1 MKYGFVLVF
10 ALSMFKGIEAVANII
25 PNIDQ
30 IKKSRQSPTPGELN
44 LLEALS
50 LMFDGNT
57 NIFFQP
63 CFNGDRPDIVL
74 LNKELGVVVLEV
86 KDWDLQRYR
95 VSSDNVWSLKSNGQI
110 IKSPFAQAFAYKK
123 TFFDVHINGL
133 LEKHI
138 RDERFFNIVKVSVY
152 FHCVDKKELEGFY
165 SPAIENLNQ
174 QLRENESN
182 FKSEKILHESYDKKR
197 EYLENKKKKLVR
209 DLTLLS
215 VTRDNL
221 QKISFSK
228 NLRGI
233 SFYETV
239 YKEFYRLLFPP
250 YHYANEGKELQYS
263 KLQSRLCESSLGA
276 RAKIC
281 GVAGS
286 GKTTVLA
293 KRAVNA
299 HKRHEG
305 AVLILTFN
313 ITLRMYIKGK
323 ISEVRD
329 DFSWANFE
337 IAHYH
342 GFMSSAFNNYG
353 VQIDFK
359 DLSWDELEK
368 RYFSNENIFQS
379 IENIYRYDTIL
390 VDEVQDYKP
399 EWLKIIRDNFLNP
412 DGEMVL
418 FGDEKQNIYSR
429 AIDSER
435 RSKLIDGFGRW
446 EKLTKSFRFKQDSH
460 VMKVAALF
468 QATHLLENY
477 NLDMD
482 ESYQPSLSMLGVN
495 AYSSYHE
502 DELDKCAKMIV
513 DLTKKEGLHPNDL
526 TIVCSRESVLQN
538 LDYHLRN
545 GEGHRQRTLTTFATL
560 EMMQHPKFNKSAKA
574 LGNSKKVG
582 FNLNSGVAKLSTI
595 HSFKGYES
603 PLIVLLVCDKDS
615 AEIIYTG
622 LTRAKESIIA
632 FIPTESVYKD
642 FFEKNFDQLNSI
654 L

>member
-174 QLRENESN
+174 QLRENESS

-250 YHYANEGKELQYS
+250 YHYANEGEELQYS

-313 ITLRMYIKGK
+313 ITLRMYIK
-323 ISEVRD
+323 
-329 DFSWANFE
+329 
-337 IAHYH
+337 
-342 GFMSSAFNNYG
+342 
-353 VQIDFK
+353 
-359 DLSWDELEK
+359 
-368 RYFSNENIFQS
+368 
-379 IENIYRYDTIL
+379 
-390 VDEVQDYKP
+390 
-399 EWLKIIRDNFLNP
+399 
-412 DGEMVL
+412 
-418 FGDEKQNIYSR
+418 
-429 AIDSER
+429 
-435 RSKLIDGFGRW
+435 
-446 EKLTKSFRFKQDSH
+446 
-460 VMKVAALF
+460 
-468 QATHLLENY
+468 
-477 NLDMD
+477 
-482 ESYQPSLSMLGVN
+482 
-495 AYSSYHE
+495 
-502 DELDKCAKMIV
+502 
-513 DLTKKEGLHPNDL
+513 
-526 TIVCSRESVLQN
+526 
-538 LDYHLRN
+538 
-545 GEGHRQRTLTTFATL
+545 
-560 EMMQHPKFNKSAKA
+560 
-574 LGNSKKVG
+574 
-582 FNLNSGVAKLSTI
+582 
-595 HSFKGYES
+595 
-603 PLIVLLVCDKDS
+603 
-615 AEIIYTG
+615 
-622 LTRAKESIIA
+622 
-632 FIPTESVYKD
+632 
-642 FFEKNFDQLNSI
+642 
-654 L
+654 